1 MNNKYFK
8 DWTKFESIFLF
19 IGTVLAFV
27 LTPLLKGTIID
38 LLYTLLYFWTAL
50 LLAKGKYSCYSKFS
64 IS

>member
-27 LTPLLKGTIID
+27 LTPLFKGTIID

-50 LLAKGKYSCYSKFS
+50 LLVH
-64 IS
+64 